1 MAWFLCA
8 VHRIM
13 APRSNS
19 FAPYPQD
26 DPKNV
31 PLEQWAAMPPWFKD
45 IRPDDQEE
53 WAECHLP
60 ELNDCDTLPLAYWEG
75 LFYALIAE
83 IQYLYQDL
91 QQRYGEQFELG
102 DKILHH
108 KGPNVC
114 ADCNE
119 HPFTVAEFAQI
130 LEACWVKVTSVHL
143 TAALDYAIMQRAC
156 FLSDGMTPTFYSM
169 MRFQGLYDV
178 NPMEPIEIIRWLA
191 DKHAAEVKIAVRSNI
206 QDISGLLDACDAARV
221 CRDERKAQREH
232 TEKALIGPQGESQEQ
247 DARTN
252 TPVPPKRPVLNMIQ
266 TPLDSNLQRSATE
279 VPNFQ
284 RRGVVRKP
292 SNLALA
298 SDKSFA
304 STNLNRDQSN
314 QHHPQEVTTPHT
326 EKACTSPAIFE
337 PMCHAS
343 STPAPEPT
351 SLISADDEGLFMKQ
365 SHSSGRV
372 GHTSTQPSMQYQTS
386 PDTQPT
392 SPVHASFDS
401 MAHGK
406 KFKLSTRTSSFPAF
420 DDTRPLPLPP
430 REEPDNSNEHA
441 GDTSFPTLKP
451 GIRPRPST
459 SPSTPPPNVYVA
471 SRSQTLPT
479 SPAPFGQQDQLQ
491 PVPRQKTD
499 GQRYVPAGGHTPLHE
514 RDVMADFRL
523 PVDENEQQATFSM
536 KKEDLYTQL
545 ESRNQMEEISREEGA
560 RKVSMTASEKKER
573 SFMDRVRVFSRKSSK
588 NEYEA

>member
-1 MAWFLCA
+1 
-8 VHRIM
+8 M

-26 DPKNV
+26 DPKNI

-60 ELNDCDTLPLAYWEG
+60 ELSDCDTLPLAYWEG
-75 LFYALIAE
+75 LFYAIIAE

-91 QQRYGEQFELG
+91 QHRYGERFELG
-102 DKILHH
+102 KTRFHDEE
-108 KGPNVC
+108 C
-114 ADCNE
+114 AHCAG
-119 HPFTVAEFAQI
+119 HAFCVADFAQL
-130 LEACWVKVTSVHL
+130 LETCWVKITSVHL
-143 TAALDYAIMQRAC
+143 TAALDYAIMQRAS
-156 FLSDGMTPTFYSM
+156 FLANGETPTFYSM

-191 DKHAAEVKIAVRSNI
+191 DKHAAEIKVAVRSNMH
-206 QDISGLLDACDAARV
+206 DIPGLLEAYDAARV
-221 CRDERKAQREH
+221 CRDERKAQREQ
-232 TEKALIGPQGESQEQ
+232 TEKALIGPQSESQKE
-247 DARTN
+247 DTLRD
-252 TPVPPKRPVLNMIQ
+252 TPVPSRRPVLNMIQ
-266 TPLDSNLQRSATE
+266 TPIDSNLQRSATE

-298 SDKSFA
+298 SEKSFA
-304 STNLNRDQSN
+304 STNLNRDQSV
-314 QHHPQEVTTPHT
+314 QRHPQEVTTPHT

-343 STPAPEPT
+343 STPAPEPNP
-351 SLISADDEGLFMKQ
+351 LISPDDEGLFMKQ

-372 GHTSTQPSMQYQTS
+372 GHTSTQPSMQCQTS
-386 PDTQPT
+386 PETQPT

-401 MAHGK
+401 MAHSK
-406 KFKLSTRTSSFPAF
+406 KFKLSTRTTSFPAF

-430 REEPDNSNEHA
+430 QEQQDNRDEQA
-441 GDTSFPTLKP
+441 GDASFPILKP

-479 SPAPFGQQDQLQ
+479 GPAPFGQQDQLQ

-536 KKEDLYTQL
+536 KKEDLFTQLDTRTQL
-545 ESRNQMEEISREEGA
+545 EGISREEGA

-588 NEYEA
+588 NEYEG